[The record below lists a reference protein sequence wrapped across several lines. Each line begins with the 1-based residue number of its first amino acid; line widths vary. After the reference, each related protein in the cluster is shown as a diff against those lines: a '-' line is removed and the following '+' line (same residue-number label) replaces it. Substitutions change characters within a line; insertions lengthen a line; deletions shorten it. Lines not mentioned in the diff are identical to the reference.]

1 MDSVL
6 ECIKKETTKMTTE
19 ENEIGQLTLEE
30 AKIIAAIR
38 SHPNPDV
45 LLHRILR
52 RLTPDEEATAQ
63 IPYAPLKQLYTS
75 KQG

>member
-1 MDSVL
+1 
-6 ECIKKETTKMTTE
+6 MTTE

-38 SHPNPDV
+38 SHQNPDV

-52 RLTPDEEATAQ
+52 RLNPEEEFSQTLSSPPKHPD
-63 IPYAPLKQLYTS
+63 KQE
-75 KQG
+75 